1 MAFEEE
7 KLEMKQKL
15 EEEIDEEEVEAEVN
29 MEGELIAAIEE
40 LKIEREKHWKTS
52 RKLDYVNEITISLKV
67 QVEEMRKPNE
77 DLEEQITTKVEYFSK
92 LEAEITGLSLQLEE
106 MSYNISEYHKLEGGS
121 LKLDEML
128 KNQIS
133 PNIKFG
139 LGVEEG
145 QTSKDV
151 NKKSEIK
158 KEKELVNQ

>member
-1 MAFEEE
+1 
-7 KLEMKQKL
+7 
-15 EEEIDEEEVEAEVN
+15 
-29 MEGELIAAIEE
+29 
-40 LKIEREKHWKTS
+40 
-52 RKLDYVNEITISLKV
+52 V